1 MPVQTEVNLVKTSS
15 VVEYGHYDAIN
26 RIHHLLDI
34 NSGNLT
40 ICFTSLPISIFKFF
54 IFNVW
59 ILISQSINLH
69 SFFFPNVFIAGMG

>member
-40 ICFTSLPISIFKFF
+40 ICFTSLPISIFNSLFLMF
-54 IFNVW
+54 GYLSLGA
-59 ILISQSINLH
+59 LIYIH
-69 SFFFPNVFIAGMG
+69 FFPNVFIAGMG